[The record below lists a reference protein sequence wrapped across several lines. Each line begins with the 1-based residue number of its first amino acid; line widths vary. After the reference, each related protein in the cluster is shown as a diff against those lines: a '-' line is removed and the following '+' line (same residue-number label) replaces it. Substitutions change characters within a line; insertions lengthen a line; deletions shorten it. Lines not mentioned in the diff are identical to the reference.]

1 MIRKAGVSGQFYPAD
16 REELFRIIKSKI
28 DENAIKKDAI
38 GVVLPHA
45 GYEYSGGVAGAVLS
59 RVKIKKTAIVI
70 GFAHAGMG
78 KPFAVMPEGLWQTP
92 LGNVAINTNLARQ
105 LLSSSRYLEEDEVA
119 FNYSAPSFG
128 NIFNE
133 NSIEVHLPF
142 LQYLNPDIQIV
153 PIALSG
159 KSISAYKE
167 IGEVIARTVKDNES
181 DILIIASSDM
191 THREPQ
197 DIARDKD
204 MKVVEAILE
213 MDEDLML
220 QVVSKYHVSMC
231 GAGPVA
237 CLIRAVRELGGGV
250 AELVDYRTS
259 GETTGNYSDVV
270 GYAGII
276 ISPKVMHPL
285 VALAKS
291 AVETFV
297 KQRQLI
303 KPPAELT
310 PEMAEKAGVF
320 VSLHKGRELRGC
332 IGTFAPAKKNVA
344 EEIIANAINAA
355 MEDPRFSPVT
365 VQELADLDYS
375 VDVLTEPEPVDDE
388 SELDPVRYGVIV
400 EAGMRRGL
408 LLPDLEG
415 VNTVEKQIEI
425 CRMKAGI
432 GSHEPLALYRFE
444 VKRFR

>member
-1 MIRKAGVSGQFYPAD
+1 MLRREVAAGSFYPAD
-16 REELFRIIKSKI
+16 REELLDNMGEMI
-28 DENAIKKDAI
+28 DKNQEKRRVFGA
-38 GVVLPHA
+38 VLPHA
-45 GYEYSGGVAGAVLS
+45 GYIYSGKVAGKVLS
-59 RVKIKKTAIVI
+59 KIELPQTAVI
-70 GFAHAGMG
+70 IGRNHTGMG
-78 KPFAVMPEGLWQTP
+78 KPFSVAVEESWQTP
-92 LGNVAINTNLARQ
+92 LGTVEVDEQLAR
-105 LLSSSRYLEEDEVA
+105 SIIGFSRYLEED
-119 FNYSAPSFG
+119 SAAHLR
-128 NIFNE
+128 E
-133 NSIEVHLPF
+133 HSIEVQLPL
-142 LQYLNPDIQIV
+142 LQYLKPDIKIV
-153 PIALSG
+153 PVVLTAAAPA
-159 KSISAYKE
+159 SAYKE
-167 IGEVIARTVKDNES
+167 IGQAIARGVKGCEGS
-181 DILIIASSDM
+181 VLILASSDM
-191 THREPQ
+191 THYEPH
-197 DIARDKD
+197 DTARDKD
-204 MKVVEAILE
+204 MKIIEAILE

-276 ISPKVMHPL
+276 ISPKVLHPL
-285 VALAKS
+285 VSLAKG

-297 KQRQLI
+297 KQRQVI

-355 MEDPRFSPVT
+355 MEDPRFSPVS

-400 EAGMRRGL
+400 EAGLRRGL

-432 GSHEPLALYRFE
+432 GSHEPLTLYRFE

>member
-1 MIRKAGVSGQFYPAD
+1 MLRREVAAGSFYPAD
-16 REELFRIIKSKI
+16 REELLNSIGEMI
-28 DENAIKKDAI
+28 DKNQEQHRVLGA
-38 GVVLPHA
+38 VLPHA
-45 GYEYSGGVAGAVLS
+45 GYVYSGRVAGKVLAKIELPQTAV
-59 RVKIKKTAIVI
+59 II
-70 GFAHAGMG
+70 GPNHTGMG
-78 KPFAVMPEGLWQTP
+78 KPFSVAAEGYWQTP
-92 LGNVAINTNLARQ
+92 LGTVEVDEQLAR
-105 LLSSSRYLEEDEVA
+105 SVIGFSRYLEEDSTAHLREH
-119 FNYSAPSFG
+119 
-128 NIFNE
+128 
-133 NSIEVHLPF
+133 SIEVQLPL
-142 LQYLNPDIQIV
+142 LQYIKPDIKIV
-153 PIALSG
+153 PVVLTGAPA
-159 KSISAYKE
+159 SAYKE
-167 IGEVIARTVKDNES
+167 IGQAIARGIQGREGSVI
-181 DILIIASSDM
+181 ILASSDM
-191 THREPQ
+191 THYEPHDTARE
-197 DIARDKD
+197 KD
-204 MKVVEAILE
+204 LKVVEAILE

-237 CLIRAVRELGGGV
+237 CLIRAVRELGGGI

-259 GETTGNYSDVV
+259 GETTGNYSEVV

-276 ISPKVMHPL
+276 ISPKVLHPL
-285 VALAKS
+285 VSLAKS

-297 KQRQLI
+297 RERQVI
-303 KPPAELT
+303 KPPVELT

-332 IGTFAPAKKNVA
+332 IGTFAPAKRNVA

-415 VNTVEKQIEI
+415 VDTVEKQIEI

-432 GSHEPLALYRFE
+432 GPHEPVTLYSFE